1 MITDYPVVT
10 VSELK
15 RNINSYLEQ
24 LTHFKKIYIT
34 VNGKVVGVLETVEQ
48 KGIIAWRLDL
58 VLILGS
64 SRYG

>member
-48 KGIIAWRLDL
+48 KGIIA
-58 VLILGS
+58 
-64 SRYG
+64 